1 MTSWNECLESPALPL
16 DHLKKS
22 SRSDLSFFGAD
33 WLEPVDERLQTERR
47 RMGESQ
53 RKREK
58 EKERKREREKERKRE
73 RKRR

>member
-33 WLEPVDERLQTERR
+33 WLEPVDERLQRERR
-47 RMGESQ
+47 RMGERQ
-53 RKREK
+53 RK
-58 EKERKREREKERKRE
+58 KERKREREKERKR
-73 RKRR
+73 R